1 MDRAA
6 RNTKGGREMNVDTG
20 CKVRKVTWTLPPLL
34 TREQS
39 PTDAASTP
47 FCLRHFFFL
56 RDLCQRALRKGKRK
70 GQRVDGEVEK
80 KRSERLERM
89 REMGGARRLLAPS
102 DVRLARVLVAHDSSH
117 LGKS

>member
-47 FCLRHFFFL
+47 FCLRHFFSCGICA
-56 RDLCQRALRKGKRK
+56 RERSGREKEEDNARMERWRKK
-70 GQRVDGEVEK
+70 
-80 KRSERLERM
+80 
-89 REMGGARRLLAPS
+89 GAR
-102 DVRLARVLVAHDSSH
+102 DWN
-117 LGKS
+117 G